1 MQNGHSVPVTS
12 RNRVPVVPSRPMPPS
27 MLPTGLPEAIVSV
40 CRAHP
45 VTVAYLFGSHAR
57 GTADAESDIDVAVL
71 ADPSISKEERH
82 ALKLTLG
89 RALASALPPSA
100 GEIDIVVLQDVPVL
114 LRYNV
119 VRTGLPVF
127 ATTLSARRAFEF
139 DTERRYEDERPL
151 LDREAD
157 LTLDRILSRA
167 A

>member
-1 MQNGHSVPVTS
+1 MQSSP
-12 RNRVPVVPSRPMPPS
+12 
-27 MLPTGLPEAIVSV
+27 LPTGLPQAIASV

-57 GTADAESDIDVAVL
+57 GTADAESDLDIAVL
-71 ADPSISKEERH
+71 ARSSLSKEERH
-82 ALKLTLG
+82 TLKLHLG
-89 RALASALPPSA
+89 RALAEVVSASA

-127 ATTLSARRAFEF
+127 GATPSARRAFEF